1 MHFCQKWITAWEK
14 CNAVLWK
21 CNAVSVKR
29 PIIFNDWCTTPCA
42 PLWPAA
48 VVCKHYRGQTR
59 DKLGESESLWQDV
72 SSVENRMVNPVLK
85 RRPVFGCWHL
95 YGIHAILWQVLG
107 GLQRRPVYWC
117 HMGWAMCAFLEL
129 ARQTARVAALPCS
142 RRLPDIHWSRTNSC
156 LGNMSPGKCAAG
168 NPRTKPLHANHWLA
182 SKKQPASERDDLHPL
197 KFDQA
202 WRHNWS
208 RRYHFSKP
216 YNSGMLKFG
225 SIYFTP
231 NSVFPNYSYDFPLMW
246 GCEQFQNEGR
256 RLGIV
261 GSHGGVLG
269 GLGSNTDGGQGG
281 FLGGIVA
288 GFFKRFF
295 FRDRLWWRMVKRLPQ
310 ASASEEY
317 KGPFQLDFGGCF
329 SLVSR
334 KKSGINSWGVNFF
347 RADS

>member
-1 MHFCQKWITAWEK
+1 MIDAPHRAPPCGPQLWCVSITGVKQEISLVNQNRCGRTCRASKTAWSTQSSK
-14 CNAVLWK
+14 GGQCLGAGI
-21 CNAVSVKR
+21 CMA
-29 PIIFNDWCTTPCA
+29 FTPYFGRYWVA
-42 PLWPAA
+42 F
-48 VVCKHYRGQTR
+48 
-59 DKLGESESLWQDV
+59 SEDQ
-72 SSVENRMVNPVLK
+72 
-85 RRPVFGCWHL
+85 FIG
-95 YGIHAILWQVLG
+95 AIWV
-107 GLQRRPVYWC
+107 GLCV
-117 HMGWAMCAFLEL
+117 HS
-129 ARQTARVAALPCS
+129 CS

-281 FLGGIVA
+281 LGGIVA

-334 KKSGINSWGVNFF
+334 KKSGINSWGVKFF